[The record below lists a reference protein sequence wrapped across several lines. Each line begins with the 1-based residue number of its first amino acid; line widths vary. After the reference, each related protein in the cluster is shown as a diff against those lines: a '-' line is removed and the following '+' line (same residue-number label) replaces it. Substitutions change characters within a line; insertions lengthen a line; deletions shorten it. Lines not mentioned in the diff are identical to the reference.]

1 MLRAHLLPPWLAR
14 QRCWSGIHQSLESGF
29 QSARFQKVKERWGP
43 NCRFGWQLGIRCVLP
58 CLLFQK
64 HFCISWLPPRAKK
77 RSLQN
82 WKNIVIPSI
91 WHRYCYSNITPV
103 WKPQQTFSL
112 QSDAITHGN
121 ECLQSK
127 GEFHVFQDLQMKSN
141 SSLDAHEELGG
152 KRKKQKIISIG
163 GGFLFFSFHHPCCLL
178 CDRMSLWEMGA
189 FLTGDQIHIFY
200 TVNHSNNLLDSYTN
214 IGV

>member
-14 QRCWSGIHQSLESGF
+14 QRCPSGIHQSQESGF
-29 QSARFQKVKERWGP
+29 QSARIQKVNERWGP

-58 CLLFQK
+58 RLLFQK
-64 HFCISWLPPRAKK
+64 HFYISWLPPGAKK

-91 WHRYCYSNITPV
+91 WHGYCYSNITPV

-112 QSDAITHGN
+112 QSDAIKHGN

-127 GEFHVFQDLQMKSN
+127 GEFHVFQEVQMESN
-141 SSLDAHEELGG
+141 SSLDAHEELEGRG
-152 KRKKQKIISIG
+152 KKQKISALVVDSG
-163 GGFLFFSFHHPCCLL
+163 FFSFVVHAVFCVIVCRYGKLVHFSQVAKFICFRKWITLIAC
-178 CDRMSLWEMGA
+178 
-189 FLTGDQIHIFY
+189 
-200 TVNHSNNLLDSYTN
+200 
-214 IGV
+214 